1 MGARG
6 RSDAEVAGDD
16 EFAIAELWAE
26 VRPNQLQLVEE
37 LLDATRR
44 AQADHGDVDAWAFVR
59 SAAHRLAGTLGSFGQ
74 DVAGEAAVALE
85 EVVSGT
91 DTPDADLAARAR
103 ALAEAIRAALH
114 HEEPDGAAG

>member
-1 MGARG
+1 M
-6 RSDAEVAGDD
+6 AEVSDD
-16 EFAIAELWAE
+16 DGAAIAALWAE

-44 AQADHGDVDAWAFVR
+44 AEADHRDAEAWAFVR

-74 DVAGEAAVALE
+74 DVAGDAAVALE

-91 DTPDADLAARAR
+91 DRPDDDLADRAR

-114 HEEPDGAAG
+114 HEEPGRTAG